1 MPRFIPSVA
10 VATSVGAL
18 VAALVVASPAFAEST
33 DPTVVPTTA
42 PTSTPVASVPVGPG
56 ELERTFVYRCEG
68 IFWGLNLGTHS
79 VSVRATAD
87 YPELAAPG
95 DVLAPR
101 SASVELEL
109 SELLRQSVHLLLNG
123 TSYEGTADA
132 DWTLTTAGRATAW
145 DTGDLVFP
153 RAPIPEEMNEPW
165 RLPGRVELPAVT
177 VPDEAEG
184 ALWLSLPQRFT
195 LAGQMHTTS
204 GETHDGEFTCTAPAD
219 RVLGGV
225 ALEGSTDPTPP
236 PPDPTT
242 DPTPD
247 PDPTTDPT
255 PDPTPDPT
263 DPTPDPTFGPFPDP
277 SSPAP
282 VGPGTLTR
290 TVTYWCGIV
299 TGGLD
304 LGVQRVDVR
313 ATVDYP
319 EVAAPGDV
327 LPARQAEL
335 VLRPQELLRQ
345 STTLLLG
352 AREFEASSQGSA
364 WSFTT
369 ADRTT
374 AVQAGDIVAPRSGIP
389 QDAGRVWNFGAQV
402 VLPALTVPGDTAGGL
417 WLNAPDQFTLDGTFR
432 TSDLSTIPATMDCAA
447 SGDRRVGGIALEGWT
462 YPTSPPTTI
471 PTTPT
476 PPTTPAPTDP
486 TGPTVEPTTQPTTA
500 PTTQPTTGPVLLQPS
515 VKVGALAL
523 WRSAVFTVG
532 VSAKGTLPSGNVT
545 VRLGDRSVA
554 KGRLFLGVTVL
565 TASNLPKG
573 QHTFT
578 ISYEGDAK
586 VAGRTVTKVLRI
598 N

>member
-1 MPRFIPSVA
+1 M
-10 VATSVGAL
+10 
-18 VAALVVASPAFAEST
+18 
-33 DPTVVPTTA
+33 
-42 PTSTPVASVPVGPG
+42 
-56 ELERTFVYRCEG
+56 
-68 IFWGLNLGTHS
+68 
-79 VSVRATAD
+79 
-87 YPELAAPG
+87 
-95 DVLAPR
+95 
-101 SASVELEL
+101 
-109 SELLRQSVHLLLNG
+109 
-123 TSYEGTADA
+123 
-132 DWTLTTAGRATAW
+132 
-145 DTGDLVFP
+145 
-153 RAPIPEEMNEPW
+153 
-165 RLPGRVELPAVT
+165 
-177 VPDEAEG
+177 
-184 ALWLSLPQRFT
+184 
-195 LAGQMHTTS
+195 
-204 GETHDGEFTCTAPAD
+204 
-219 RVLGGV
+219 
-225 ALEGSTDPTPP
+225 
-236 PPDPTT
+236 
-242 DPTPD
+242 
-247 PDPTTDPT
+247 
-255 PDPTPDPT
+255 
-263 DPTPDPTFGPFPDP
+263 
-277 SSPAP
+277 
-282 VGPGTLTR
+282 
-290 TVTYWCGIV
+290 TYWCGIV

-402 VLPALTVPGDTAGGL
+402 VLPALTVPSDTAGGL

-532 VSAKGTLPSGNVT
+532 VSAKGALPSGNVT

-578 ISYEGDAK
+578 ISYEGDAR